1 MLYMNSLND
10 IKAGINASYKKN
22 DEAKQIL
29 AEQGF
34 SLDDQLSGQRAKVF
48 LNPEG
53 KPVVAFRGTKNK
65 HDMVTDAL
73 IMAGLGKYT
82 KRVKHSK
89 KVMKEVEAKYNKP
102 ATAIGHSLGSYLAEN
117 SGNHGKI
124 ITYNKLALPYTQP
137 NNKNQVDIRTSNDLA
152 SIMTRPRKGN
162 ITLKSKSW
170 NPFTSH
176 STKSLKDKNVIK
188 GKFI

>member
-1 MLYMNSLND
+1 
-10 IKAGINASYKKN
+10 
-22 DEAKQIL
+22 L
-29 AEQGF
+29 ADQGF

-53 KPVVAFRGTKNK
+53 TPVVAFRGTKNK

-102 ATAIGHSLGSYLAEN
+102 ATAIGHSLGGYLAEN
-117 SGNHGKI
+117 SGNHGKV
-124 ITYNKLALPYTQP
+124 ITYNKAATGQ
-137 NNKNQVDIRTSNDLA
+137 NKHNKNQIDIRTDKDLI
-152 SIMTRPRKGN
+152 SMLTRPKRNN